1 MPSRVPGQPKTYVQ
15 DRIAEQGAD
24 VWRLLA
30 AGGVIFVCGNAA
42 TMAPAVRR
50 AFMDVFRERSGAAA
64 DGAAAQAWLAG
75 LREDQRYL
83 EDIWAGPPS
92 PRCPARRPPRSPRR
106 RVRWRGTYRLPGALP
121 GPLAAG
127 ELGDPADRRGR
138 RAEHR
143 DVPVP
148 GTQPQLRVG
157 DAAC

>member
-1 MPSRVPGQPKTYVQ
+1 
-15 DRIAEQGAD
+15 
-24 VWRLLA
+24 
-30 AGGVIFVCGNAA
+30 
-42 TMAPAVRR
+42 MAPAVRR

-106 RVRWRGTYRLPGALP
+106 RLRWRGTYRLPGALP

-157 DAAC
+157 MPRASHLACELGATRSAVPCSSRRGAVTALTLNPHGPV